1 MSTLKLLN
9 SGHLC
14 IVKNVSDIERRP
26 LLGGNL
32 NNILTFGTKHF
43 VCYSWHVR
51 YWDVSL
57 YNIRLTKNNVL

>member
-1 MSTLKLLN
+1 MSTVKLLN

-14 IVKNVSDIERRP
+14 IVKNVSVIERRP

-43 VCYSWHVR
+43 VC
-51 YWDVSL
+51 
-57 YNIRLTKNNVL
+57 